1 MCCNCCSVTQRKAWV
16 YGLGTITAA
25 LGILLIVMWPT
36 WAESLKNN
44 NLVLVKGSESYES
57 WIEAPIPIYLSFYM
71 FNWTNPEEVH
81 NPNVKPDFVELGPYV
96 YLEKHLK
103 ENVTHH
109 DNGTVTYFERRTWF
123 FDAERSNGTEDDLIT
138 TAHPITATV
147 ADEMRHS
154 NKLIKKVINFMLNRE
169 GGSLYTT
176 KKAGDWIFHGYE
188 DRLIDFLNLFN
199 TSKINIPYTKFA
211 WLADRNQSL
220 EYDGSFTIYTGEDD
234 LSKLGYLTHW
244 NNRNE
249 TGWYP
254 APCGT
259 VNGTTGDSFPP
270 NLNTTEELTLFVTD
284 TCRFMNLKPN
294 GTLERF
300 GLVATEWVGTE
311 ETMDSGENYPNQQ
324 CFCNPNHEVCPKTGV
339 VDCKKCR
346 DNAPIYASFP
356 HFYMADESYRNA
368 VTGMNPD
375 YEKHRFRI
383 AVEPF
388 TGIPLQID
396 GRVQINLNIQRD
408 DDYDIY
414 RNINEF
420 LMPLFWFEQSV
431 PLTEEFAKKAKLLIN
446 LESYGRYFGIAL
458 TCLGGIFFITGIT
471 LTLTKRWKRSAN
483 DDEDMLTN

>member
-16 YGLGTITAA
+16 YGLGTVFAA
-25 LGILLIVMWPT
+25 LGILLIVMWPS
-36 WAESLKNN
+36 WSESIVNKNLL
-44 NLVLVKGSESYES
+44 LVDGTESYES
-57 WIEAPIPIYLSFYM
+57 WVQAPIPIYLSFYM
-71 FNWTNPEEVH
+71 FNWTNPEEIR
-81 NPNVKPDFVELGPYV
+81 NPNVKPNFVELGPYV

-103 ENVTHH
+103 ENITHH
-109 DNGTVTYFERRTWF
+109 ENGTVSYYERRTWF
-123 FDAERSNGTEDDLIT
+123 FDEKRSNGTLDDLIT

-154 NKLIKKVINFMLNRE
+154 NKLVKKVINFMLNRE
-169 GGSLYTT
+169 GGMLYTT
-176 KKAGDWIFHGYE
+176 QKVGASIFTGYD

-199 TSKINIPYTKFA
+199 TSKIHIPYTKFA

-220 EYDGSFTIYTGEDD
+220 EYDGRFTIYTGEGDI
-234 LSKLGYLTHW
+234 SKLGYLTHW

-249 TGWYP
+249 TGFYP

-270 NLNTTEELTLFVTD
+270 RMNVTEELTVFVTD
-284 TCRFMNLKPN
+284 TCRFMNLRPN
-294 GTLERF
+294 GTVERH

-311 ETMDSGENYPNQQ
+311 ETMDSGENYPIQQ
-324 CFCNPNHEVCPKTGV
+324 CFCDPKMEQCPKTGV
-339 VDCKKCR
+339 VECKKCR

-356 HFYMADESYRNA
+356 HFYLADEYYRNA
-368 VTGMNPD
+368 ITGMKPD
-375 YEKHRFRI
+375 PEKHRFRL

-396 GRVQINLNIQRD
+396 GRVQINLMITPDN
-408 DDYDIY
+408 DYDIY
-414 RNINEF
+414 RGVKEF
-420 LMPLFWFEQSV
+420 LLPLFWFEQSV
-431 PLTEEFAKKAKLLIN
+431 GLTEDLAKKAKLVIN

-458 TCLGGIFFITGIT
+458 TCLGGLFFITGIT
-471 LTLTKRWKRSAN
+471 LTLTKRWTRTPN